1 MQAIEQDS
9 SSSGG
14 HWRFRDD
21 AYHRIIFSV
30 DLGKRQD
37 HTAWVITETKRE
49 LRKNKRSKNI
59 AVMTSWVRDIQQLPL
74 NISYDV
80 VAQRIYSAFWD
91 ERLWLRHDKSGKLI
105 APILLV
111 DAGGVGDA
119 VCDDLR
125 KDLGVPF
132 VRYRLVRGTATEK
145 RHSRLDYTV
154 PRTIMFQQLYAA
166 FHSERIRIEKRLKG
180 AKVLLGELK
189 GLQVERNEETG
200 YMKVVHREGEHD
212 DVAISLAAANWWAN
226 RPLPQGTRAFYADGT
241 VVDTVH
247 GVIRRGD
254 RYPAILE

>member
-9 SSSGG
+9 SSGG
-14 HWRFRDD
+14 TWRFRDN
-21 AYHRIIFSV
+21 AYHRIILSV

-37 HTAWVITETKRE
+37 HTAFVVTETKRE
-49 LRKNKRSKNI
+49 LRKNRRQKNI
-59 AVMTSWVRDIQQLPL
+59 AVMTSTVRDIQQLPL
-74 NISYDV
+74 NIDYDV
-80 VAQRIYSAFWD
+80 VAQRIHSAFWD
-91 ERLWLRHDKSGKLI
+91 DRLWLRHDKSGKLI

-125 KDLGVPF
+125 KDLGMPF
-132 VRYRLVRGTATEK
+132 IRYRLVRGTAAEN

-166 FHSERIRIEKRLKG
+166 FHSERIRIERRLKG
-180 AKVLLGELK
+180 ARVLLDELK

-200 YMKVVHREGEHD
+200 YVKVVHREGEHD

-241 VVDTVH
+241 VVDSIH
-247 GVIRRGD
+247 GVIRRGTN
-254 RYPAILE
+254 YPAILE